1 MSNFRYTDTLI
12 HGDVLKV
19 KKSTESE
26 WIGFHVQ
33 IKPSSQMFVIVG
45 WSCTRFQT
53 PISWFL
59 KKPDTPFRTMV
70 CGSEARIL
78 SKQFEKSLANWSES
92 RWNWWPLHIWDLE
105 QKCAPTKGKF
115 IENMAR
121 RPLYFANQN
130 TALLEGCSGM
140 CPLGSDCLH
149 RWSLKEVT
157 AFLAFLKLWMRTKKN
172 IELYFTTI
180 LVGLCFLVLDL
191 SRMGA
196 KSILKKSVSSRARN

>member
-1 MSNFRYTDTLI
+1 
-12 HGDVLKV
+12 
-19 KKSTESE
+19 
-26 WIGFHVQ
+26 
-33 IKPSSQMFVIVG
+33 
-45 WSCTRFQT
+45 
-53 PISWFL
+53 
-59 KKPDTPFRTMV
+59 
-70 CGSEARIL
+70 
-78 SKQFEKSLANWSES
+78 
-92 RWNWWPLHIWDLE
+92 
-105 QKCAPTKGKF
+105 
-115 IENMAR
+115 
-121 RPLYFANQN
+121 
-130 TALLEGCSGM
+130 M